1 MIANMNE
8 QAQPLVDEFE
18 VATEDA
24 YQNSELRVL
33 NESDTFAIF
42 DDHGNINT
50 KGYGIE
56 GIYFRGTRFVS
67 YLTTKLNGQ
76 YPIMLSSTIREKN
89 DMLSVDMTNQKLIAA
104 TTTFHQGLIH
114 IKKNLFINNGG
125 CYIKILLFNYS
136 DQAVDFDFSLEA
148 RGDFRDIFE
157 IRGSQRK
164 KRGEVETARQE
175 QEFISWSYKGTD
187 HLHRTCKL
195 RATPCPGAFDNDT
208 LTYPI
213 ALGAKETYQL
223 TFAMK
228 FEIEEDIL
236 PEISFSYEEALSQLE
251 STFSRQSQ
259 LIANVYTSNELFTH
273 WINRSK
279 TDLLSLLAETKYDL
293 LYPYAGVPWYN
304 TAFGR
309 DGILTAYQTLW
320 VAPEISRHVLHYL
333 KHTQSHRLNPEKDAE
348 PGKIFHETRQGEMAN
363 TGEIPFDLYYGTI
376 DATPLFIMLAGAYYE
391 RTGDLQ
397 TCKDLWPAIKAALR
411 WIDEYG
417 DMDGDGFVEYQH
429 KAHNG
434 LTNQGW
440 KDSYDAISHEN
451 GEMAEDPIAL
461 CEVQGYVYAAK
472 LKAAKIAKALELDIY
487 QQLEK
492 EAQQLKVEFNKK
504 FWDDELQC
512 YVLALDAHKKPCR
525 VKSSNAGQCLFTGI
539 ATPENAEKLA
549 KTLLEPDMFTGWGI
563 RTLSSEARRYNPM
576 SYHNGSVW
584 PHDVALIAEGLS
596 QYGHQA
602 AAVTLITSLFDASL
616 FLYLQRM
623 PELFCG
629 FARRSGEGPT
639 SYPVACSPQAWSV
652 AAVFILLKACLRIN
666 IDAPSKQLRFYQ
678 PSLPAYLERVLL
690 SNLPVGEGTITLELI
705 RHDDDVG
712 MLVKEKPEE
721 WSVVIEK

>member
-1 MIANMNE
+1 MSE
-8 QAQPLVDEFE
+8 QTQPLVDEFK
-18 VATEDA
+18 AAAEDA
-24 YQNSELRVL
+24 YQNTDLRVL
-33 NESDTFAIF
+33 NESDTFAIL
-42 DDHGNINT
+42 DAHGNINK

-67 YLTTKLNGQ
+67 NLATKLEGQ
-76 YPIMLSSTIREKN
+76 YPVMLSSTIREKN
-89 DMLSVDMTNQKLIAA
+89 DMLSVDMTNQKLTTA

-114 IKKNLFINNGG
+114 IKKNLFINDGG
-125 CYIKILLFNYS
+125 CYIKILLFNYG
-136 DQAVDFDFSLEA
+136 DEAADFDFSIEA

-157 IRGSQRK
+157 IRGSQRE
-164 KRGEVETARQE
+164 KRGELEPSRQE
-175 QEFISWSYKGTD
+175 QEFVAWSYHGTD
-187 HLHRTCKL
+187 DVRRTCKL
-195 RATPCPGAFDNDT
+195 RATPRPDTFDYDV
-208 LTYPI
+208 LTYHI

-228 FEIEEDIL
+228 FEIEGDLL
-236 PEISFSYEEALSQLE
+236 PETPISYEEALNQLE
-251 STFSRQSQ
+251 SIFSRQNQ
-259 LIANVYTSNELFTH
+259 LMADVYTANEQFTH
-273 WINRSK
+273 WVNRSK
-279 TDLLSLLAETKYDL
+279 TDLLSLLAETKYGL

-320 VAPEISRHVLHYL
+320 VAPEISRQALYYL
-333 KHTQSHRLNPEKDAE
+333 KQTQSHHLNPAKDAE

-397 TCKDLWPAIKAALR
+397 TCKELWPSIEAALQ

-417 DMDGDGFVEYQH
+417 DLDGDGFVEYQH

-440 KDSYDAISHEN
+440 KDSHDAISYEN
-451 GEMAEDPIAL
+451 GELAEAPIAL

-472 LKAAKIAKALELDIY
+472 LKAAKIARALHLDVY
-487 QQLEK
+487 EKLEK
-492 EAQQLKVEFNKK
+492 EAQQLQADFNEK
-504 FWDDELQC
+504 FWDEELQC
-512 YVLALDAHKKPCR
+512 FILALDAHKNPCR

-539 ATPENAEKLA
+539 ATPENATKLA
-549 KTLLEPDMFTGWGI
+549 KTLLGSDMFTGWGI
-563 RTLSSEARRYNPM
+563 RTLSSEAKRYNPM

-584 PHDVALIAEGLS
+584 PHDVALIAEGLN
-596 QYGHQA
+596 QYGHHEE
-602 AAVTLITSLFDASL
+602 AVTLITALFDASL

-652 AAVFILLKACLRIN
+652 AAVFILLKACLRIS
-666 IDAPSKQLRFYQ
+666 IDAPSKQVRFYQ
-678 PSLPAYLERVLL
+678 PTLPAYLERVLL
-690 SNLPVGEGTITLELI
+690 SNIPTEAGSIALEII
-705 RHDDDVG
+705 RHDDDIG
-712 MLVKEKPEE
+712 MIIIEKPED
-721 WSVVIEK
+721 WSIVIEK